1 MLVFVY
7 ARACVRVPSVWL
19 PFGAGCCC
27 EACVRLLALCTPIA
41 AARSDRRRSLADGR
55 GKGSR
60 REEVLP
66 TAAAIRAGIDLLIV
80 NLNVMDVLCSS
91 VSCEARDAESRAECL

>member
-1 MLVFVY
+1 M
-7 ARACVRVPSVWL
+7 
-19 PFGAGCCC
+19 
-27 EACVRLLALCTPIA
+27 
-41 AARSDRRRSLADGR
+41 
-55 GKGSR
+55 SR